1 MIKAGNVTLETVN
14 VVTNTEVT
22 VIVFLKKIKIF
33 ISEMKVVIF
42 LHLSFI

>member
-1 MIKAGNVTLETVN
+1 MIEAGNVTLETVN

-22 VIVFLKKIKIF
+22 VIVFLKKIKNF